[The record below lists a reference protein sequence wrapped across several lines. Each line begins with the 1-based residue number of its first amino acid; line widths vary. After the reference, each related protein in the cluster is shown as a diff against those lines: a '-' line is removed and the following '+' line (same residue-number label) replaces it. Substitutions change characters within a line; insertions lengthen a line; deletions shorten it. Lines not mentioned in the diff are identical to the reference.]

1 ESFVLG
7 SGRGGPARDHGQH
20 LVPVLLHIV
29 APRFSR
35 SRRDSDGET
44 AVAWGSAAGM
54 LGRSCEDLREN
65 SDRRALE
72 SQWFTVRKVRM
83 PTPDQMPT
91 AEVPAPTDAD
101 AVGRA
106 LQEALEAIAA
116 AGDLEEL
123 KTVRIAH
130 SGDKSPLALAN

>member
-1 ESFVLG
+1 
-7 SGRGGPARDHGQH
+7 
-20 LVPVLLHIV
+20 
-29 APRFSR
+29 
-35 SRRDSDGET
+35 
-44 AVAWGSAAGM
+44 M

-65 SDRRALE
+65 SHRRALE

-91 AEVPAPTDAD
+91 TEVPAPTDAD
-101 AVGRA
+101 GVGRA
-106 LQEALEAIAA
+106 LQAALEAIAA

-130 SGDKSPLALAN
+130 SGDKSPLALANRASTGLAPQEEATAAKIVRKSRGQVKQPLQPPQAQLEQERHPRHPETAST